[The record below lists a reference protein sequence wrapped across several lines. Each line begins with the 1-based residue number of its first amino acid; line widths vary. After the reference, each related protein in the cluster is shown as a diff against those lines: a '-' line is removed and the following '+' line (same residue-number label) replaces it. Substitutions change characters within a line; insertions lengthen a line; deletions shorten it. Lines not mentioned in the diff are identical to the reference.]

1 MTSTSTPSTPTTS
14 APPALSSTPT
24 GSPLREPLPPQLTTF
39 FRGAIADLSESRG
52 FFNELARRLPVRGH
66 AGWQHEDAQLEKA
79 LVCSE
84 PALYNALH
92 LQEWANGPIRRD
104 RDIAIAR
111 RREQC
116 ADLIE
121 LAVLPWLYRPKG
133 VMLAHFLEQDGAF
146 LEGQC
151 DLNSP
156 GMHKPS
162 LVTPPAARPSP
173 RVA

>member
-1 MTSTSTPSTPTTS
+1 MMTSTSTPTTPTTS
-14 APPALSSTPT
+14 APPASLSSST
-24 GSPLREPLPPQLTTF
+24 GSPPLREPLPPQLTAF
-39 FRGAIADLSESRG
+39 FRGAIADPSESRG
-52 FFNELARRLPVRGH
+52 FFNELAQRLPVRGH

-116 ADLIE
+116 AELIQRT
-121 LAVLPWLYRPKG
+121 ALPWLYHPDG
-133 VMLAHFLEQDGAF
+133 AMLARFIEQDGAVV
-146 LEGQC
+146 EG
-151 DLNSP
+151 
-156 GMHKPS
+156 
-162 LVTPPAARPSP
+162 
-173 RVA
+173 